1 MERVNKVWV
10 FTYRYNHLEFIGYH
24 EGSIT
29 VSTFKTENVNTAADR
44 AKVQVQ
50 SLLKRRGIDLIDGY
64 ELDLD
69 LDLSYLL

>member
-24 EGSIT
+24 EGNIT

>member
-24 EGSIT
+24 EGNVT
-29 VSTFKTENVNTAADR
+29 VSTFKTEKASRAAEK

-50 SLLKRRGIDLIDGY
+50 SLLVKRGIELIDGY

>member
-1 MERVNKVWV
+1 MAKLDKVVDILKAW
-10 FTYRYNHLEFIGYH
+10 TKADKEAQI
-24 EGSIT
+24 EGVKRLGLPT
-29 VSTFKTENVNTAADR
+29 NNTAADR